1 MLLNTNAIVLSAIK
15 FKEHSLIVSCYTKEI
30 GIQSYILHHIFK
42 SKKGK
47 LNPAYFQLLT
57 QLEIQ
62 TDFKQNQSLH
72 KISEVKL
79 KHSYESMHVN
89 IYKSTVA
96 MFLAEVLQSI
106 LKEEEKN
113 IELYNFIEASLLW
126 FDLNSF
132 NPNFHIAFLLK
143 LCQHLGVYPDLET
156 LERFFFRH
164 EKNSTNIEILKE
176 ILGTDF
182 DGINNIKLNSKI
194 RHDILNEILD
204 FFKIHLGD
212 FKKPNSLKIL
222 HDIFN

>member
-15 FKEHSLIVSCYTKEI
+15 FKEHSLIVSCYTKEL

-62 TDFKQNQSLH
+62 TNVKQNQTLH
-72 KISEVKL
+72 KITEVKL
-79 KHSYESMHVN
+79 NHSYDSIHIN
-89 IYKSTVA
+89 IYKSTVT

-113 IELYNFIEASLLW
+113 IELYNFIETSLLW
-126 FDLNSF
+126 FDLNRF

-143 LCQHLGVYPDLET
+143 LCQYLGIYPNPYT
-156 LERFFFRH
+156 LDQFFFKH
-164 EKNSTNIEILKE
+164 EKNNLKIQILKN

-182 DGINNIKLNSKI
+182 DKVIDIKINANT
-194 RHDILNEILD
+194 RNEILD
-204 FFKIHLGD
+204 EILNYFKIHLGD

-222 HDIFN
+222 HDIFK